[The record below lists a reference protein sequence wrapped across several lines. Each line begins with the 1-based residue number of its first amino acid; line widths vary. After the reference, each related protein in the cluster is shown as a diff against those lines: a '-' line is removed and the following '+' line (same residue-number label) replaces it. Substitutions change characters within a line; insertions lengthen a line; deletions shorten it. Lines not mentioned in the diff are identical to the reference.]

1 MATSIKELLEA
12 GVHFGHQTKYWNP
25 KMKKYIF
32 GSRNN
37 IHVINLD
44 KTLEN
49 LEGSNGALSF
59 AKQVIKN
66 RGAILIVGTRSQ
78 AKETVK
84 EIASQIDMPYV
95 DNRWLGGMLTNFKTV
110 RESVKKLDNKKKTLE
125 SATEAGLSKKEILDL
140 TREINKLE
148 LSIGGITNM
157 KQLPEALFVID
168 TGYHDIA
175 ILEAR
180 KLGIKVI
187 GIVDTNNDPSNVD
200 YVIPGNDDSAKAIR
214 LYMEK
219 LAKAVNEAKDSAVE
233 DLVQQMNKVE
243 IVEEEKVEKK
253 KKVVRKNT
261 PEEQEERQEIDSE
274 KLDINLEDIEQKEN
288 KE

>member
-49 LEGSNGALSF
+49 IEGSSGALSF
-59 AKQVIKN
+59 VRQVIKN
-66 RGAILIVGTRSQ
+66 KGTILVVGTRAQ
-78 AKETVK
+78 AKDTVK
-84 EIASQIDMPYV
+84 EVAEQIGMPYV
-95 DNRWLGGMLTNFKTV
+95 INRWLGGMLTNFKTV
-110 RESVKKLDNKKKTLE
+110 RESVRKLENKKKLLE
-125 SATEAGLSKKEILDL
+125 SATESGFSKKEVLNL

-148 LSIGGITNM
+148 SSIGGIVDM

-219 LAKAVNEAKDSAVE
+219 LAKTITEAKQSVVE

-243 IVEEEKVEKK
+243 IVENEKVEKK
-253 KKVVRKNT
+253 SKVVRKSK
-261 PEEQEERQEIDSE
+261 PEEQEDNTANAEE
-274 KLDINLEDIEQKEN
+274 LETNTENKETKEN

>member
-1 MATSIKELLEA
+1 MTTSVKELLEA

-49 LEGSNGALSF
+49 LEGSHGALSF
-59 AKQVIKN
+59 VKQVIKN
-66 RGAILIVGTRSQ
+66 KKTILIVGTRSQ
-78 AKETVK
+78 AKDIVK
-84 EIASQIDMPYV
+84 EIAEQINMPYV
-95 DNRWLGGMLTNFKTV
+95 INRWLGGMLTNFKTV
-110 RESVKKLDNKKKTLE
+110 RESVKKLENKKKLLE
-125 SATEAGLSKKEILDL
+125 SATQSGFSKKEVLNL

-148 LSIGGITNM
+148 SSIGGIVDM

-168 TGYHDIA
+168 TGYHNIA
-175 ILEAR
+175 ILEAK

-187 GIVDTNNDPSNVD
+187 GVVDTNNDPSNVD
-200 YVIPGNDDSAKAIR
+200 YIIPGNDDSAKAIR

-219 LAKAVNEAKDSAVE
+219 LAKTVTEAKESVVE
-233 DLVQQMNKVE
+233 ELVQQMNKVE
-243 IVEEEKVEKK
+243 IVENEKIEKK
-253 KKVVRKNT
+253 KKVVRKFKS
-261 PEEQEERQEIDSE
+261 EDSE
-274 KLDINLEDIEQKEN
+274 DEPNVDIEELDINIENDEPKKE
-288 KE
+288 